1 MKTEMKER
9 LSKLESSNITETYKV
24 EKIATPVIKFCKSKR
39 CFELLTRMDENR
51 TTEAAELAKF

>member
-1 MKTEMKER
+1 MKER